1 MKVIILCGGVGS
13 RLSEETKLIPKPMI
27 KIGKLPILEHIIK
40 IYNYY
45 GFNKFILA
53 TGYKNKIINKYFK
66 KYKNIDCIYTGKD
79 TSTGGRLLRL
89 KSFLNQKIILC

>member
-13 RLSEETKLIPKPMI
+13 RLAEETKLIPKPMI

-45 GFNKFILA
+45 GFNKIILA

-66 KYKNIDCIYTGKD
+66 KYKNIVCEYTGKD
-79 TSTGGRLLRL
+79 TLTGVRLLRL
-89 KSFLNQKIILC
+89 KKFFKP